1 MSKLLI
7 GSTRSNRTNTLSSYL
22 LKQQNLIKSTSLF
35 NNNINN
41 VSLVSKGLSSTTTT
55 TTTDIITNKLHLFNN
70 KNNDYFKSFYSTSK
84 TVTAPA
90 AAAKPSTNIED
101 IYQKK
106 TPREH
111 VLLRPDS
118 YIGTIEKVEDDM
130 WVLANSIFNKKKKE
144 ILSNEEQSLINRK
157 HHQYIHPIKATY
169 TPGLLKIYDEILV
182 NAADNKQRDNTM
194 SFIKVNIDPSTQTI
208 SIMNDG
214 KGIPVVMH
222 KTEQCYVVEMVMG
235 NLMSGSNFNDTELKV
250 VGGRNGFGAKL
261 TNIFSKEFTVET
273 IDTLSGK
280 KYFQRWRDNMEI
292 REEPII
298 KKIQF
303 EESDFT
309 KITFKPDL
317 ERFKVKSLWDDDILL
332 LMERRLYDIAAC
344 NPELKVYLNDQQIHH
359 NFNSYV
365 KLYEHHLTTGS
376 NKNKDETIQHKKTKE
391 ELKEETFVFG
401 DVGNGRWKI
410 GMGLSETGQFT
421 QVSFVNSINTLK
433 GGSHVNNIADQ
444 IVKYVAEKLKRKHS
458 DLEIRPMNIR
468 NHLALFVNCL
478 IDNPSFD
485 SQTKETLTTKSSL
498 FGSVPE
504 IPDSLLA
511 QFVKT
516 SNIIEKVAGW
526 AMMKQKADLIHST
539 STRTSKTTL
548 IKSIHK
554 LDDANWAGGARSRD
568 CTLIITE
575 GDSAKSLAVAGL
587 SVVGR
592 NSYGVFPL
600 RGKLLNV
607 RDQNP
612 KTLMANEEINNLI
625 AILGLQHKKSYD
637 SDESLNELRYG
648 KILIMTDQDHD
659 GSHIKGLL
667 INFIH
672 YFWPSLLKQGFI
684 QEFVTPIIKA
694 TPHGSKK
701 ESAKKSFFTIAD
713 YLKWREAD
721 PMVIKNYSI
730 KYYKG
735 LGTSTSAEAKEYF
748 SNLDNHV
755 IDFKWA
761 DKTDELLSMAFSKD
775 SAEGRQKWIKESDL
789 SQTIDHS
796 IKEITYPEFINKE
809 LVHFSW
815 AANIRSIPSIV
826 DGLKP
831 GQRKILYACF
841 KRKLTSE
848 IKVAQLS
855 GYVAEHTAYHHG
867 EASLNATIV
876 KMAQNYVGSNNIPLL
891 YAGGQFGTRLQGGSD
906 CASPRYIFT
915 KLESVVR
922 HLYNEL
928 DDPILN
934 YLEEEG
940 ENIQPDFYIPII
952 PMVLVNGSEGIGV
965 GMATSIPLLSPIDII
980 DHIIDRINNKP
991 SLTHLIPWY
1000 RSFKGTIVK
1009 QTNNSFKTSGVIRLD
1024 EKNIVIEELPIGK
1037 WSTDYKEVLN
1047 ELMDNDVIRSFQE
1060 SNTENSVSFTVLL
1073 NPLQYEE
1080 MEDLTENELIKLFKL
1095 TSVIH
1100 PNLTLFDQHGRIQ
1113 KYDSFDHIIDEFFK
1127 IRLEYYHKRRDYL
1140 LNHLSSQI
1148 KRLTTTKEFLEII
1161 SSGKIMIG
1169 GKTKSQLIEEL
1180 QEKFNFGP
1188 HTAETYQYLFS
1199 LSILDI
1205 TKEKIDNLDSQISK
1219 KNSEYKAINNSNA
1232 EELWKTDLQNLR
1244 DLLLKDKTYLRRSV
1258 KVTGTLEETPK
1269 KKKRNISNSKS
1280 KSTSTTKKKSAK

>member
-1 MSKLLI
+1 MSRLLV
-7 GSTRSNRTNTLSSYL
+7 GSTRSTYNKTSCSLSNLFKGITLVSNSNQIKSNRLTVSSPLSS
-22 LKQQNLIKSTSLF
+22 S
-35 NNNINN
+35 
-41 VSLVSKGLSSTTTT
+41 
-55 TTTDIITNKLHLFNN
+55 ITNKCYLFTSTNN
-70 KNNDYFKSFYSTSK
+70 SNNSNSSSLSSFYGTTTATSTK
-84 TVTAPA
+84 LN
-90 AAAKPSTNIED
+90 NIED

-106 TPREH
+106 TPTEH

-130 WVLANSIFNKKKKE
+130 WVLSNSIFNKKKKE
-144 ILSNEEQSLINRK
+144 IITPSTTLNNDIDQDLLVKKKKNQQ
-157 HHQYIHPIKATY
+157 HQYIHPIKATY

-182 NAADNKQRDNTM
+182 NAADNKQRDSTM
-194 SFIKVNIDPSTQTI
+194 SFIKVEIDPTSQSI

-235 NLMSGSNFNDTELKV
+235 NLMSGSNFNDNELKV

-261 TNIFSKEFTVET
+261 TNIFSKEFIVET
-273 IDTLSGK
+273 VDTQSGK
-280 KYFQRWRDNMEI
+280 KYSQRWRNNMSV
-292 REEPII
+292 REDPVI
-298 KKIQF
+298 KTIQF
-303 EESDFT
+303 GETDFT

-317 ERFKVKSLWDDDILL
+317 EKFKIKSLWDDDILS

-344 NPELKVYLNDQQIHH
+344 NPELKIYLNDQPINH

-365 KLYEHHLTTGS
+365 KLYEHHLSSNNKTG
-376 NKNKDETIQHKKTKE
+376 KDDVTHKTKE
-391 ELKEETFVFG
+391 ELKEESFVFG
-401 DVGNGRWKI
+401 DIGGGRWKI

-433 GGSHVNNIADQ
+433 GGSHVNSISDQ
-444 IVKYVAEKLKRKHS
+444 IVKYVAEKLKRKHA
-458 DLEIRPMNIR
+458 DLEIRPMNIK
-468 NHLALFVNCL
+468 NHLAVFVNCL

-504 IPDSLLA
+504 IPDHLLA

-539 STRTSKTTL
+539 STRSSKTTL

-625 AILGLQHKKSYD
+625 AILGLQHKKTYQD
-637 SDESLNELRYG
+637 QESLNELRYG

-672 YFWPSLLKQGFI
+672 HFWPSLLKQGFI

-694 TPHGSKK
+694 TPHNSKK
-701 ESAKKSFFTIAD
+701 ESAKKSFFTIND
-713 YLKWREAD
+713 YLKWKEQD
-721 PMVIKNYSI
+721 PSNIKNYSI

-748 SNLDNHV
+748 SNLDHHV

-761 DKTDELLSMAFSKD
+761 DKTDELISMAFSKD

-789 SQTIDHS
+789 SQSIDHS

-809 LVHFSW
+809 LIHFSW
-815 AANIRSIPSIV
+815 AANIRSIPSII

-876 KMAQNYVGSNNIPLL
+876 KMAQSYVGSNNIPLL

-928 DDPILN
+928 DDPLLN

-940 ENIQPDFYIPII
+940 DSIQPEFYVPII

-965 GMATSIPLLSPIDII
+965 GMATSVPLLSPIDII
-980 DHIIDRINNKP
+980 DHLVDKINKKP

-1000 RSFKGTIVK
+1000 RGFKGSVVK
-1009 QTNNSFKTSGVIRLD
+1009 QSNNSYKTSGVIRLD

-1060 SNTENSVSFTVLL
+1060 SNTENTVSFTVLL

-1080 MEDLTENELIKLFKL
+1080 MEDLTENELLKLFKL
-1095 TSVIH
+1095 NSVVH
-1100 PNLTLFDQHGRIQ
+1100 PNLTLFDENGRIQ
-1113 KYDSFDHIIDEFFK
+1113 KYDSFDHIIDSFFK
-1127 IRLEYYHKRRDYL
+1127 LRLEYYHKRRDYL
-1140 LNHLSSQI
+1140 LNHFSSQI
-1148 KRLTTTKEFLEII
+1148 KRLTTTKQFLEII
-1161 SSGKIMIG
+1161 SSGKILIA
-1169 GKTKSQLIEEL
+1169 GKTKSQLIDEL
-1180 QEKFNFGP
+1180 VEKFNFGP
-1188 HTAETYQYLFS
+1188 HTPETYQHLFS

-1205 TKEKIDNLDSQISK
+1205 TKEKIDHLDSQISK
-1219 KNSEYKAINNSNA
+1219 RNSEFKAINNSNA
-1232 EELWKTDLQNLR
+1232 EELWLADLKNLR
-1244 DLLLKDKTYLRRSV
+1244 DLLLKDKSYSRRPI
-1258 KVTGTLEETPK
+1258 KVTGVLEPEVS
-1269 KKKRNISNSKS
+1269 KKKRTIKK
-1280 KSTSTTKKKSAK
+1280 KSTTTKK